1 LWSLIAPSPDRPLLR
16 LNKFFVINYPAMKHL
31 KLFICVMLVT
41 SGFSACT
48 VPPESTGS
56 ANSNASPTNSNSA
69 AKPEIARATPPAL
82 APTPTPLK
90 VEPATQPATQPVPQP
105 TPLSPATVKPANS
118 NSGAAASAVAAGVAE
133 GRVPHLIAPTKKI
146 DFGKQP
152 QDKSLVRSVVI
163 KNGGRA
169 DLNIE
174 SVVPS

>member
-1 LWSLIAPSPDRPLLR
+1 
-16 LNKFFVINYPAMKHL
+16 MKHP

-41 SGFSACT
+41 SVFSACT
-48 VPPESTGS
+48 VPPENTGS
-56 ANSNASPTNSNSA
+56 SNSNAPANSNSQ

-82 APTPTPLK
+82 APAPTPLK
-90 VEPATQPATQPVPQP
+90 VEPATQPATQSAFQP
-105 TPLSPATVKPANS
+105 TTPSPAAVKPANH
-118 NSGAAASAVAAGVAE
+118 NAGAAASAAAAAAAD

>member
-1 LWSLIAPSPDRPLLR
+1 
-16 LNKFFVINYPAMKHL
+16 
-31 KLFICVMLVT
+31 MLVT
-41 SGFSACT
+41 SAFSACT
-48 VPPESTGS
+48 VPPENSGS
-56 ANSNASPTNSNSA
+56 ANSNAVPTNSNSA
-69 AKPEIARATPPAL
+69 PKPEIAQATPPAL
-82 APTPTPLK
+82 APAPTPLK
-90 VEPATQPATQPVPQP
+90 VEPATQPPTQPAPQST
-105 TPLSPATVKPANS
+105 TPPSPAAVKPANS
-118 NSGAAASAVAAGVAE
+118 NAGAAASAVAAAA